1 MTIKLKIVQ
10 FARGFGLELP
20 RELLERLGV
29 DRDGVLHATELPDGI
44 KLTPNDPELE
54 AQMQT
59 AESLMRDDR
68 EVLKRLVRY

>member
-1 MTIKLKIVQ
+1 MTIKLKIIQ
-10 FARGFGLELP
+10 LARGFGLELP

-29 DRDGVLHATELPDGI
+29 DRDGVLHATQMADGV

-54 AQMQT
+54 EQMRV
-59 AESLMRDDR
+59 AEGLMRDDR